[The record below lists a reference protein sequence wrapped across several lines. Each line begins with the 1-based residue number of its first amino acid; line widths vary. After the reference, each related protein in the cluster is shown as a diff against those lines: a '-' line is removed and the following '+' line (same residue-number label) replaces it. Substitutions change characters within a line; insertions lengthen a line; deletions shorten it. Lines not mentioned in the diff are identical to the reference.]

1 MVEGGG
7 ERRGRSDN
15 DDWLRNES
23 SSTSSSASKPSKCES
38 ADAEMERWW
47 RRREK
52 IERNAMR

>member
-7 ERRGRSDN
+7 ERRGRSDS
-15 DDWLRNES
+15 DDWRINES

-38 ADAEMERWW
+38 AEAEMEKWW

-52 IERNAMR
+52 IVRRAMR